1 MDRKPKARSPAKRP
15 AKAAKKKTNEKE
27 KPQRERF
34 IEAARS
40 IGVDE
45 TGKEFNAALAK
56 VIRSVKKSQRQ
67 G

>member
-1 MDRKPKARSPAKRP
+1 MDRKPKARSHAKPA
-15 AKAAKKKTNEKE
+15 AKAAKKAKE

-45 TGKEFNAALAK
+45 SGKKFEAALKRIVPPSKLEKARK
-56 VIRSVKKSQRQ
+56 P
-67 G
+67 

>member
-1 MDRKPKARSPAKRP
+1 MDNKPKARSPAKRP
-15 AKAAKKKTNEKE
+15 AKAKKTAKE

-45 TGKEFNAALAK
+45 SGKEFETALK
-56 VIRSVKKSQRQ
+56 RIVPSKRLHRRSAP
-67 G
+67 